1 MVETQFSAA
10 IKFLRSDSGGE
21 YQDQDFQDF
30 LTMNG
35 TLLRSSCPG
44 TPQKN
49 GVSRE
54 QTYPKCG
61 KNLIGGFTSHLH
73 HSGWNEPLRLYI

>member
-10 IKFLRSDSGGE
+10 VKYLRSDSGGE

-35 TLLRSSCPG
+35 SLLRSSCPG

-49 GVSRE
+49 GVSGE
-54 QTYPKCG
+54 QTYLKCG
-61 KNLIGGFTSHLH
+61 KNLKSLH
-73 HSGWNEPLRLYI
+73 HSGWKQPLRLYL